1 MHNFNKYLTPSP
13 IDEKWGFFVTT
24 VGYSKIDTN
33 QSYPNNRE
41 HPATHTFTWNKG
53 RILDDYY
60 LVYIS
65 RGQGIFESSETGSI
79 EVGTGTCFF
88 LFPGVWH
95 RYKPDPQSGW
105 EEYWVGFKGY
115 YPDHLMKQHFFDK
128 KRPFIDTGLNEDLQ
142 RLFHQLL
149 DCVKSSISGYHQII
163 SGVTLEILGLVNS
176 ISLKED
182 PGMDITAR
190 SIAKARFMMRESIE
204 NPIGI
209 DQLLEDIP
217 MSYSKFRQ
225 AFKKTTGL
233 SPNQYYLNIRLN
245 KAKELLSATSL
256 SINEIAYH
264 TGFESIFYFSKLFK
278 KKNGIAP
285 RDYRNANGVLNE
297 F

>member
-13 IDEKWGFFVTT
+13 IDEKWGFFITT

-33 QSYPNNRE
+33 QTYPNNRE

-65 RGQGIFESSETGSI
+65 RGQGTFESSETGSF

-88 LFPGVWH
+88 LFPDVWH

-115 YPDHLMKQHFFDK
+115 YPDQLMKQDFFDQK
-128 KRPFIDTGLNEDLQ
+128 NPFIQVGLNEDLQ
-142 RLFHQLL
+142 RLFHKLL

-163 SGVTLEILGLVNS
+163 SGITLEILGLVNG
-176 ISLKED
+176 ISLKD
-182 PGMDITAR
+182 DSGIDITSR
-190 SIAKARFMMRESIE
+190 SIAKVRFMMRESIE

-225 AFKKTTGL
+225 EFKKATGL
-233 SPNQYYLNIRLN
+233 SPNQYYLNVRLN

-278 KKNGIAP
+278 KKNGISP
-285 RDYRNANGVLNE
+285 KDYRNN
-297 F
+297 